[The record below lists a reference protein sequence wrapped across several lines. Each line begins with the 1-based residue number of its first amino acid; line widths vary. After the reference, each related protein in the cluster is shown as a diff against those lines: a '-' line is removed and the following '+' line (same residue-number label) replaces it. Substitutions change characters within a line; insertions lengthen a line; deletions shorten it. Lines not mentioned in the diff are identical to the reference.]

1 MNQSSDSEPVTPG
14 TDDRPVGESSPILEE
29 PRQVPS
35 APQHVHVAMPD
46 AAPYV
51 TYAIIGVTGFV
62 FILQILSIAIFGRFS
77 GGADLLQLYGALIGN
92 AVHRGELWRLITPIL
107 LHDNSFPFFHILFN
121 MYALYIFGMNL
132 ERFFGHRRFLVLYLL
147 GGFSGNVLSFLISS
161 QRYTYS
167 VGASTAIF
175 GLIGAEA
182 IFLIQNR
189 KLFAGMF
196 RRAISNII
204 FVAVINLFVIGSL
217 PGIDNM
223 GHVGGLLGGLI
234 FTWFAGPLWKI
245 EGISPAL
252 HFEDQRSFREIVI
265 GAATVILIFGAL
277 AMWGMMR

>member
-1 MNQSSDSEPVTPG
+1 MNQSSDRDPVVPQPE
-14 TDDRPVGESSPILEE
+14 DRPVGESASPLGDDRPAPPAP
-29 PRQVPS
+29 PRIHVTVPE
-35 APQHVHVAMPD
+35 
-46 AAPYV
+46 AAPYM

-62 FILQILSIAIFGRFS
+62 FLLQILSIAVYGRYS
-77 GGADLLQLYGALIGN
+77 GGADLLELYGALIGS
-92 AVHRGELWRLITPIL
+92 AVQRGELWRLITPIL

-132 ERFFGHRRFLVLYLL
+132 ERYFGHRRFLVLYLL
-147 GGFSGNVLSFLISS
+147 SGFSGNVLSFLISS

-167 VGASTAIF
+167 IGASTAIF

-204 FVAVINLFVIGSL
+204 VVALINLFVIGSL

-223 GHVGGLLGGLI
+223 GHIGGLLGGLI
-234 FTWFAGPLWKI
+234 FTSFAGPLWRI

-252 HFEDQRSFREIVI
+252 HFVDQRSFREIVI

-277 AMWGMMR
+277 AFWGMMR

>member
-1 MNQSSDSEPVTPG
+1 MHVT
-14 TDDRPVGESSPILEE
+14 
-29 PRQVPS
+29 
-35 APQHVHVAMPD
+35 MPEV
-46 AAPYV
+46 APYV
-51 TYAIIGVTGFV
+51 TYTIIGVTGFV
-62 FILQILSIAIFGRFS
+62 FLLQILSIAIYGRFS
-77 GGADLLQLYGALIGN
+77 GGADLLQLNGALIGS
-92 AVHRGELWRLITPIL
+92 AVQRGQLWRLITPIL

-132 ERFFGHRRFLVLYLL
+132 ERYFGHRRFLVLYLL

-167 VGASTAIF
+167 IGASTAIF

-189 KLFAGMF
+189 KMFAGMF

-204 FVAVINLFVIGSL
+204 VVALINLFVIGSL

-223 GHVGGLLGGLI
+223 GHIGGLLGGLI
-234 FTWFAGPLWKI
+234 FTWFAGPLWRV
-245 EGISPAL
+245 EGVPPAL
-252 HFEDQRSFREIVI
+252 HFVDRRSFREMVI